1 MSNHMNNELETVY
14 TEPPSRQEQLRT
26 DDWRLLDNGKVIME
40 AEGYADQPYF
50 LRVSDGALL
59 LVCTTGPLEEGEFGQ
74 HIVSMR
80 STDDGNTWGERVQ
93 IEPPDGPEASWA
105 VPLLTPSG
113 RIYVFYTY
121 NRDNV
126 REVPGDRDTYP
137 DGICRRMDTLGYF
150 VYKYSD
156 DHGRTWS
163 TERYEAPM
171 RPFEIDQLNPTGN
184 KVCFFWNVGKPFC
197 HEGTAFI
204 PFIKVGRFGEG
215 MFAVSE
221 GALLASDNILTES
234 DPSAIRFE
242 TLPEG
247 EIGIRV
253 PEGESPV
260 SEEHSF
266 VVLSDG
272 AFFCVFRTISGY
284 SAWSISRDAGR
295 SWSAPDFLRYPDQRP
310 VKHPRAATFIW
321 KLSNNRYLYWFHN
334 NPGRAYHDRNP
345 VWCLA
350 AREMDTP
357 AGKTLEFSQPEILL
371 HAPGEINRRTSYPD
385 LMEMPDGS
393 LLISETEKLVARIHP
408 VPADFVQRICGQWDT
423 PPLPDKTDLLWS
435 WQRTS
440 DGKAKEAMPPF
451 PLLYNRWAKKR
462 QDLHHGLSLLMTI
475 RGGALQAGILLDNRD
490 EAGRGFILELT
501 DVLTVRLALNDGRAA
516 TCWESTLRLENENTI
531 QTVGVILDG
540 SAQII
545 TGIVNGQF
553 DDGGKKRPYGWG
565 LLHPSLQSIGGGPRD
580 VVYPWHQGV
589 ENSNLSLAEQVTH
602 CHIYSRTLLT
612 AETIAVLK
620 RLEADVRCC

>member
-1 MSNHMNNELETVY
+1 
-14 TEPPSRQEQLRT
+14 
-26 DDWRLLDNGKVIME
+26 
-40 AEGYADQPYF
+40 
-50 LRVSDGALL
+50 
-59 LVCTTGPLEEGEFGQ
+59 
-74 HIVSMR
+74 
-80 STDDGNTWGERVQ
+80 
-93 IEPPDGPEASWA
+93 
-105 VPLLTPSG
+105 
-113 RIYVFYTY
+113 
-121 NRDNV
+121 
-126 REVPGDRDTYP
+126 
-137 DGICRRMDTLGYF
+137 
-150 VYKYSD
+150 
-156 DHGRTWS
+156 
-163 TERYEAPM
+163 
-171 RPFEIDQLNPTGN
+171 
-184 KVCFFWNVGKPFC
+184 
-197 HEGTAFI
+197 
-204 PFIKVGRFGEG
+204 
-215 MFAVSE
+215 
-221 GALLASDNILTES
+221 
-234 DPSAIRFE
+234 
-242 TLPEG
+242 
-247 EIGIRV
+247 
-253 PEGESPV
+253 
-260 SEEHSF
+260 
-266 VVLSDG
+266 
-272 AFFCVFRTISGY
+272 
-284 SAWSISRDAGR
+284 
-295 SWSAPDFLRYPDQRP
+295 
-310 VKHPRAATFIW
+310 
-321 KLSNNRYLYWFHN
+321 
-334 NPGRAYHDRNP
+334 
-345 VWCLA
+345 
-350 AREMDTP
+350 
-357 AGKTLEFSQPEILL
+357 
-371 HAPGEINRRTSYPD
+371 
-385 LMEMPDGS
+385 
-393 LLISETEKLVARIHP
+393 LISETEKLVARIHP